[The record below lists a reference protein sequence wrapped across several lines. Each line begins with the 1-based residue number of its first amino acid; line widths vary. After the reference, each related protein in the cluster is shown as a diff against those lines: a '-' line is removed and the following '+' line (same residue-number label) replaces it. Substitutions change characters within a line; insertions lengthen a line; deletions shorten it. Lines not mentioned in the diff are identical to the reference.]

1 MLPDAGDKRE
11 VYCEYNNLNN
21 SIGMNKTRFK
31 LFVCLLGMLSVFSC
45 RDEEDGIIPS
55 VVTQVTPSDSV
66 TGVVQGFFLLNEGN
80 MGSNK
85 ASLDYFDYASG
96 EYHKNIFPER
106 NPYVVKELGDVGN
119 DLQIYG
125 SKLYAVIN
133 CSHLIEVMDVNTA
146 KEIAKITV
154 TNARY
159 MVFKDGYAYVS
170 SYAGPVVIDPNAR
183 LGEVVKIDTATL
195 QVVASCT
202 VGYQPEEMVI
212 AGNKLYVAN
221 SGGYR
226 VPNYDNTI
234 SVIDLETFEEIKKI
248 TVAINLH
255 RMRID
260 RDGWIYVTSRGDY
273 YDVHSNTYVI
283 NSKTDMVERALD
295 FPASELY
302 LCRDSLYAYSTE
314 YSKISGKWT
323 VNYTIYDT
331 RMKRIVS
338 HNFIRDGTDR
348 LIVTPYALAVNP
360 DNGEILIGDAGDY
373 VTPGVLYCFT
383 PDGKKKWS
391 VQTGDIPAHIV
402 FTTNALQ

>member
-1 MLPDAGDKRE
+1 
-11 VYCEYNNLNN
+11 
-21 SIGMNKTRFK
+21 MNKKGFWM
-31 LFVCLLGMLSVFSC
+31 FMFLLGMLLIFSC
-45 RDEEDGIIPS
+45 RDDDDEIIPS
-55 VVTQVTPSDSV
+55 VVTKVTPSDSV
-66 TGVVQGFFLLNEGN
+66 LGPVKGFFLLNEGN

-106 NPYVVKELGDVGN
+106 NPNVVKELGDVGN
-119 DLQIYG
+119 DIQIYG

-146 KEIAKITV
+146 KEISKITV
-154 TNARY
+154 TNCRY
-159 MVFKDGYAYVS
+159 IVFKDGYAYVS
-170 SYAGPVVIDPNAR
+170 SYAGPVLIDPNAR

-195 QVVASCT
+195 QVVGSCT

-212 AGNKLYVAN
+212 VGNKLYVAH

-226 VPNYDNTI
+226 VPNYDNTV

-255 RMRID
+255 RMRVD
-260 RDGWIYVTSRGDY
+260 RDGLIYVTSRGDY

-283 NSKTDMVERALD
+283 NSKTDMVAGTLN

-302 LCRDSLYAYSTE
+302 LCGDSLYSYSTE
-314 YSKISGKWT
+314 YSKITGKWT
-323 VNYTIYDT
+323 INYTIYDT
-331 RMKRIVS
+331 KMRRVVS
-338 HNFIRDGTDR
+338 RSFIKDGTDK

-360 DNGEILIGDAGDY
+360 ENGEILVGDAGDY
-373 VTPGVLYCFT
+373 VTPGTLYCFT
-383 PDGKKKWS
+383 PRGKKKWS

-402 FTTNALQ
+402 FTTNSLQYDR

>member
-1 MLPDAGDKRE
+1 
-11 VYCEYNNLNN
+11 
-21 SIGMNKTRFK
+21 MNKEVFR
-31 LFVCLLGMLSVFSC
+31 LFIFLLGMLSVYSC
-45 RDEEDGIIPS
+45 RNDDDEIIQS
-55 VVTQVTPSDSV
+55 VVTKVTPSDSV
-66 TGVVQGFFLLNEGN
+66 LGPVKGFFLLNEGN
-80 MGSNK
+80 MGNNK
-85 ASLDYFDYASG
+85 ASLDYFDYATG

-106 NPYVVKELGDVGN
+106 NPDVVKELGDVGN
-119 DLQIYG
+119 DIQIYG

-146 KEIAKITV
+146 KEISKITV
-154 TNARY
+154 TNCRY
-159 MVFKDGYAYVS
+159 IVFKDGYAYVS
-170 SYAGPVVIDPNAR
+170 SYAGPVLIDPNAR

-195 QVVASCT
+195 QVVGSCT

-226 VPNYDNTI
+226 VPNYDNTV
-234 SVIDLETFEEIKKI
+234 SVIDLETFKEVKKI

-260 RDGWIYVTSRGDY
+260 RNGLIYVTSRGDY
-273 YDVHSNTYVI
+273 YNVHSNTYVI
-283 NSKTDMVERALD
+283 NTLNDMVESTLN

-302 LCRDSLYAYSTE
+302 LCGDSLYSYSTE
-314 YSKISGKWT
+314 YSKITGKWI
-323 VNYTIYDT
+323 NYTIYDT
-331 RMKRIVS
+331 KVRRVVS
-338 HNFIRDGTDR
+338 RNFIKDGTDK

-360 DNGEILIGDAGDY
+360 ETGEILVGDAGDY
-373 VTPGVLYCFT
+373 VTPGTLYCFT

-402 FTTNALQ
+402 FSTTSLQDYK

>member
-1 MLPDAGDKRE
+1 
-11 VYCEYNNLNN
+11 
-21 SIGMNKTRFK
+21 MNKEVFR
-31 LFVCLLGMLSVFSC
+31 LFIFLLGMLSVYSC
-45 RDEEDGIIPS
+45 RNDDDEIIQS
-55 VVTQVTPSDSV
+55 VVTKVTPSDSV
-66 TGVVQGFFLLNEGN
+66 LGPVKGFFLLNEGN
-80 MGSNK
+80 MGNNK
-85 ASLDYFDYASG
+85 ASLDYFDYATG

-106 NPYVVKELGDVGN
+106 NPDVVKELGDVGN
-119 DLQIYG
+119 DIQIYG

-146 KEIAKITV
+146 KEISKITV
-154 TNARY
+154 TNCRY
-159 MVFKDGYAYVS
+159 IVFKDGYAYVS
-170 SYAGPVVIDPNAR
+170 SYAGPVLIDPNAR

-195 QVVASCT
+195 QVVGSCT

-226 VPNYDNTI
+226 VPNYDNTV
-234 SVIDLETFEEIKKI
+234 SVIDLETFKEVKKI

-260 RDGWIYVTSRGDY
+260 RNGLIYVTSRGDY
-273 YDVHSNTYVI
+273 YNVHSNTYVI
-283 NSKTDMVERALD
+283 NTLNDMVESTLN

-302 LCRDSLYAYSTE
+302 LCGDSLYSYSTE
-314 YSKISGKWT
+314 YSKITGKWT
-323 VNYTIYDT
+323 INYTIYDT
-331 RMKRIVS
+331 KVRRVVS
-338 HNFIRDGTDR
+338 RNFIKDGTDK

-360 DNGEILIGDAGDY
+360 ETGEILVGDAGDY
-373 VTPGVLYCFT
+373 VTPGTLYCFT

-402 FTTNALQ
+402 FSTISLQDYK

>member
-1 MLPDAGDKRE
+1 
-11 VYCEYNNLNN
+11 
-21 SIGMNKTRFK
+21 MNKKGFWM
-31 LFVCLLGMLSVFSC
+31 FMFLLGMLLIFSC
-45 RDEEDGIIPS
+45 RDDDDEIIPS
-55 VVTQVTPSDSV
+55 VVTKVTPSDSV
-66 TGVVQGFFLLNEGN
+66 LGPVKGFFLLNEGN

-106 NPYVVKELGDVGN
+106 NPNVVKELGDVGS
-119 DLQIYG
+119 DIQIYG

-146 KEIAKITV
+146 KEISKITV
-154 TNARY
+154 TNCRY
-159 MVFKDGYAYVS
+159 IVFKDGYAYVS
-170 SYAGPVVIDPNAR
+170 SYAGPVLIDPNAR

-195 QVVASCT
+195 QVVGSCT

-212 AGNKLYVAN
+212 VGNKLYVAN

-226 VPNYDNTI
+226 VPNYDNTV

-255 RMRID
+255 RMRVD
-260 RDGWIYVTSRGDY
+260 RDGLIYVTSRGDY

-283 NSKTDMVERALD
+283 NSKTDMVAGTLN

-302 LCRDSLYAYSTE
+302 LCGDSLYSYSTE
-314 YSKISGKWT
+314 YSKITGKWT
-323 VNYTIYDT
+323 INYTIYDT
-331 RMKRIVS
+331 KMRRVVS
-338 HNFIRDGTDR
+338 RSFIKDGTDK

-360 DNGEILIGDAGDY
+360 ENGEILVGDAGDY
-373 VTPGVLYCFT
+373 VTPGTLYCFT
-383 PDGKKKWS
+383 PRGKKKWS

-402 FTTNALQ
+402 FTTNSLQYDR

>member
-1 MLPDAGDKRE
+1 
-11 VYCEYNNLNN
+11 
-21 SIGMNKTRFK
+21 MNKEVFR
-31 LFVCLLGMLSVFSC
+31 LFIFLLGMLSVYSC
-45 RDEEDGIIPS
+45 RNDDDEIIQS
-55 VVTQVTPSDSV
+55 VVTKVTPSDSV
-66 TGVVQGFFLLNEGN
+66 LGPVKGFFLLNEGN
-80 MGSNK
+80 MGNNK
-85 ASLDYFDYASG
+85 ASLDYFDYATG

-106 NPYVVKELGDVGN
+106 NPDVVKELGDVGN
-119 DLQIYG
+119 DIQIYG

-146 KEIAKITV
+146 KEISKITV
-154 TNARY
+154 TNCRY
-159 MVFKDGYAYVS
+159 IVFKDGYAYVS
-170 SYAGPVVIDPNAR
+170 SYAGPVLIDPNAR

-195 QVVASCT
+195 QVVGSCT

-226 VPNYDNTI
+226 VPNYDNTV
-234 SVIDLETFEEIKKI
+234 SVIDLETFKEVKKI

-260 RDGWIYVTSRGDY
+260 RNGLIYVTSRGDY
-273 YDVHSNTYVI
+273 YNVHSNTYVI
-283 NSKTDMVERALD
+283 NTLNDMVESTLN

-302 LCRDSLYAYSTE
+302 LCGDSLYSYSTE
-314 YSKISGKWT
+314 YSKITGKWT
-323 VNYTIYDT
+323 INYTIYDT
-331 RMKRIVS
+331 KVRPVVS
-338 HNFIRDGTDR
+338 RNFIKDGTDK

-360 DNGEILIGDAGDY
+360 ETGEILVGDAGDY
-373 VTPGVLYCFT
+373 VTPGTLYCFT

-402 FTTNALQ
+402 FSTTSLQDYK

>member
-1 MLPDAGDKRE
+1 
-11 VYCEYNNLNN
+11 
-21 SIGMNKTRFK
+21 MNKKGFWM
-31 LFVCLLGMLSVFSC
+31 FMFLLGMLLIFSC
-45 RDEEDGIIPS
+45 RDDDDEIIPS
-55 VVTQVTPSDSV
+55 VVTKVTPSDSV
-66 TGVVQGFFLLNEGN
+66 LGPVKGFFLLNEGN

-106 NPYVVKELGDVGN
+106 NPNVVKELGDVGN
-119 DLQIYG
+119 DIQIYG

-146 KEIAKITV
+146 KEISKITV
-154 TNARY
+154 TNCRY
-159 MVFKDGYAYVS
+159 IVFKDGYAYVS
-170 SYAGPVVIDPNAR
+170 SYAGPVLIDPNAR

-195 QVVASCT
+195 QVVGSCT

-212 AGNKLYVAN
+212 VGNKLYVAN

-226 VPNYDNTI
+226 VPNYDNTV

-255 RMRID
+255 RMRVD
-260 RDGWIYVTSRGDY
+260 RDGLIYVTSRGDY
-273 YDVHSNTYVI
+273 YDVHSNPYLI
-283 NSKTDMVERALD
+283 NSKTDMVAGTLN

-302 LCRDSLYAYSTE
+302 LCGDSLYSYSTE
-314 YSKISGKWT
+314 YSKITGKWT
-323 VNYTIYDT
+323 INYTIYDT
-331 RMKRIVS
+331 KMRRVVS
-338 HNFIRDGTDR
+338 RSFIKDGTDK

-360 DNGEILIGDAGDY
+360 ENGEILVGDAGDY
-373 VTPGVLYCFT
+373 VTPGTLYCFT
-383 PDGKKKWS
+383 PRGKKKWS

-402 FTTNALQ
+402 FTTNSLQYDR

>member
-1 MLPDAGDKRE
+1 MF
-11 VYCEYNNLNN
+11 
-21 SIGMNKTRFK
+21 MF
-31 LFVCLLGMLSVFSC
+31 LLGMLLIFSC
-45 RDEEDGIIPS
+45 RDDDDEIIPS
-55 VVTQVTPSDSV
+55 VVTKVTPSDSV
-66 TGVVQGFFLLNEGN
+66 LGPVKGFFLLNEGN

-106 NPYVVKELGDVGN
+106 NPNVVKELGDVGN
-119 DLQIYG
+119 DIQIYG

-146 KEIAKITV
+146 KEISKITV
-154 TNARY
+154 TNCRY
-159 MVFKDGYAYVS
+159 IVFKDGYAYVS
-170 SYAGPVVIDPNAR
+170 SYAGPVLIDPNAR

-195 QVVASCT
+195 QVVGSCT

-212 AGNKLYVAN
+212 VGNKLYVAN

-226 VPNYDNTI
+226 VPNYDNTV

-255 RMRID
+255 RMRVD
-260 RDGWIYVTSRGDY
+260 RDGLIYVTSRGDY

-283 NSKTDMVERALD
+283 NSKTDMVAGTLN

-302 LCRDSLYAYSTE
+302 LCGDSLYSYSTE
-314 YSKISGKWT
+314 YSKITGKWT
-323 VNYTIYDT
+323 INYTIYDT
-331 RMKRIVS
+331 KMRRVVS
-338 HNFIRDGTDR
+338 RSFIKDGTDK

-360 DNGEILIGDAGDY
+360 ENGEILVGDAGDY
-373 VTPGVLYCFT
+373 VTPGTLYCFT
-383 PDGKKKWS
+383 PRGKKKWS

-402 FTTNALQ
+402 FTTNSLQYDR